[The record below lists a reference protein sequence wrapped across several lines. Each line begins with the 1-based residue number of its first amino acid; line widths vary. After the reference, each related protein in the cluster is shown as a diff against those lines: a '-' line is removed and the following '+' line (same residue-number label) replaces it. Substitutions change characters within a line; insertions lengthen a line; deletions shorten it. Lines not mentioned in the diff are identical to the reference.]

1 MRVALCAL
9 WLGLAAGP
17 AWALDYT
24 SPDAAAGAD
33 YSKASQLVAA
43 EKYDEAMPILQGILK
58 KFPNHADALNL
69 MGYSHRKKGDYTQAF
84 AFYEKSLENNPLHRG
99 ANEYIGQA
107 YLEQGDLANAERHLK
122 ILEKACRI
130 PCVELDKL
138 KISIDAFKNKG
149 LNTTSPTT
157 SG

>member
-17 AWALDYT
+17 ALALDYT

-43 EKYDEAMPILQGILK
+43 QKYDEAMPVLQGILK

-69 MGYSHRKKGDYTQAF
+69 MGYSYRKKGDYKQAF
-84 AFYEKSLENNPLHRG
+84 EFYEKALENNPLHRG

-107 YLEQGDLANAERHLK
+107 YLEQGDLASAERHLK

-130 PCVELDKL
+130 PCTELDKL
-138 KISIDAFKNKG
+138 KAAIEDFKTKG
-149 LNTTSPTT
+149 PQTP
-157 SG
+157 SGATGI